1 MKDLIVIGAGPAG
14 LSAAIYGKRAGLDVL
29 VIDESGLGGGQV
41 LTTYEVDNYP
51 GLPGISGFDLGEKL
65 KNHATDAGTE
75 FLTAAVNSIVK
86 NGKIFAVGTDEGD
99 YESKAVVVATGAKHK
114 HLSIPGEEELLGM
127 GVSYCATCDGAFF
140 RKRTV
145 AVVGGGDVALEDAL
159 FLARGCAK
167 VYLIHRRDSF
177 RGAKVLADKVMNTDN
192 IEIIYNAKVTEI
204 MGEDQVEKISIE
216 FTDGNAAKEVEVNGI
231 FIAIGMQPVT
241 EIVSELVEMSNDGYV
256 VADESGI
263 TSLPGLFVAGDLR
276 TKRLR
281 QIITAA
287 ADGANAVTSV
297 NEYLNENWE

>member
-75 FLTAAVNSIVK
+75 FLTATVNSIVK

-99 YESKAVVVATGAKHK
+99 YESKALVVATGAKHK

-204 MGEDQVEKISIE
+204 MGEDQVEKINIE